1 MADTQIYISTED
13 AQNLDVAELETTYE
27 YANAAHEAKTEE
39 SAAPEKQEMSERKR
53 NFMKLPRE
61 DQRFYNFLHL
71 IFNMAS
77 LAGFRIEGRI
87 KVRDLKSGKTWE

>member
-1 MADTQIYISTED
+1 MSDAQIYISTED
-13 AQNLDVAELETTYE
+13 AQNPDIAELETMCE
-27 YANAAHEAKTEE
+27 YANETHEIKTEE
-39 SAAPEKQEMSERKR
+39 SATPEKQEMSERKR